1 LKKIQAG
8 LESYK
13 KAIAPPQRSDLF
25 GDKEL
30 LQGYDDF
37 LSKTKDKEI
46 INVENRIKFYGVRS
60 RRLIE

>member
-1 LKKIQAG
+1 MV
-8 LESYK
+8 ESYK
-13 KAIAPPQRSDLF
+13 KATALPQRTDLF

-37 LSKTKDKEI
+37 LLRMKDKEI

-60 RRLIE
+60 RRII